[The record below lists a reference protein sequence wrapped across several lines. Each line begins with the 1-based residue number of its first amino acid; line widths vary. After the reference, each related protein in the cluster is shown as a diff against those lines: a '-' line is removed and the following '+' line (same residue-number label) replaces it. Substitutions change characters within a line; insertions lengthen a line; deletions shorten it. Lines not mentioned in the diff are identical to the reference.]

1 MIIGN
6 KRRMLKEEYGP
17 YMNKRWA
24 IYDNTG
30 TLEVWFS
37 DRAKA
42 LEWWSNNCDRPTY
55 REQRDEER
63 RNRLLGLTSDIVVED
78 DELPFM

>member
-1 MIIGN
+1 MITLMEN
-6 KRRMLKEEYGP
+6 KRRRLVEDYGP
-17 YMNKRWA
+17 YMNKRYA

-37 DRAKA
+37 DEERAK
-42 LEWWSNNCDRPTY
+42 EWWSKNSERPTFS
-55 REQRDEER
+55 EQRRE
-63 RNRLLGLTSDIVVED
+63 NTKGLTADLVII